1 MADIAANFVKELREK
16 TGAGMMDCKRALTET
31 GGSLEKAIDYLR
43 TKGLADAA
51 KKATRIATEG
61 MVHSYI
67 HAGGKVGVLLEV
79 NCETDFV
86 ARTDEFKNLCNDL
99 ALHIC
104 ASQPKYVSKDEI
116 DPLILKKEE
125 EIYTEKAKLDG
136 KPKNII
142 PKIVEGQL
150 KKFADGVSL
159 LTQPFVKNPD
169 ITVEGYISE
178 KIAKIGENIKV
189 RRFVRF
195 QLGEGLEKKQ
205 ENFLEEVKKQVGTAY
220 L

>member
-1 MADIAANFVKELREK
+1 MAEISANTVKELREK
-16 TGAGMMDCKRALTET
+16 TGAGMMDCKRALAET

-51 KKATRIATEG
+51 KKATRIAAEG

-67 HAGGKVGVLLEV
+67 HAGGKVGVLVEI

-86 ARTDEFKNLCNDL
+86 ARTDEFKNLCNDI

-104 ASQPKYVSKDEI
+104 ASQPKYISKDEI
-116 DPLILKKEE
+116 EASVIEKEA
-125 EIYTEKAKLDG
+125 EIYTAKAQQEG
-136 KPKNII
+136 KPDKII
-142 PKIVEGQL
+142 PRIVEGQIN
-150 KKFADGVSL
+150 KFTDSVSL

-169 ITVEGYISE
+169 ITVEQHIAE

-189 RRFVRF
+189 RRFIRF
-195 QLGEGLEKKQ
+195 QLGEGLERRQ
-205 ENFLEEVKKQVGTAY
+205 DNFAEEVKKQAGI
-220 L
+220 

>member
-1 MADIAANFVKELREK
+1 MAEISASIVKELREK
-16 TGAGMMDCKRALTET
+16 TGAGMMDCKRALAES
-31 GGSLEKAIDYLR
+31 GGSIEKAVDYLR

-51 KKATRIATEG
+51 KKASRIAAEG

-86 ARTDEFKNLCNDL
+86 ARTDEFKNLCNDV

-104 ASQPKYVSKDEI
+104 ASQPKYLSKDEI
-116 DPLILKKEE
+116 EPAILEKEK
-125 EIYTEKAKLDG
+125 EIYTAKAREDG
-136 KPKNII
+136 KPENII

-150 KKFADGVSL
+150 KKFAEGVCL

-169 ITVEGYISE
+169 ITIEGYVAE
-178 KIAKIGENIKV
+178 KIAKIGENIKI

-195 QLGEGLEKKQ
+195 QLGEGLEKRQ
-205 ENFLEEVKKQVGTAY
+205 DNFLEEVKKQANM

>member
-1 MADIAANFVKELREK
+1 MADINANLVKELREK
-16 TGAGMMDCKRALTET
+16 TGAGMMDCKRALAET

-51 KKATRIATEG
+51 KKSTRIAAEG

-67 HAGGKVGVLLEV
+67 HAGGKVGVLVEV

-86 ARTDEFKNLCNDL
+86 ARTDEFKNLCNDI

-116 DPLILKKEE
+116 ESSILEKEQ
-125 EIYTEKAKLDG
+125 EIYTAKAKEDG
-136 KPKNII
+136 KPDKII
-142 PKIVEGQL
+142 PVIVEGQL
-150 KKFADGVSL
+150 KKFAEGVSL

-169 ITVEGYISE
+169 ITIEAYIAE

-195 QLGEGLEKKQ
+195 QLGEGLEKRQ
-205 ENFLEEVKKQVGTAY
+205 DNFLEEVKKQAGVI
-220 L
+220 

>member
-1 MADIAANFVKELREK
+1 
-16 TGAGMMDCKRALTET
+16 MMDCKRALAET
-31 GGSLEKAIDYLR
+31 GGSLEKAVDYLR

-51 KKATRIATEG
+51 KKATRIAAEG

-67 HAGGKVGVLLEV
+67 HAGGKVGVLVEV

-86 ARTDEFKNLCNDL
+86 ARTDEFKSLCNDL

-104 ASQPKYVSKDEI
+104 ASQPKYVSKEEI
-116 DPLILKKEE
+116 EASVIEKEK
-125 EIYTEKAKLDG
+125 EIYTAKAIEEG
-136 KPKNII
+136 KPDNII
-142 PKIVEGQL
+142 PRIVEGQL
-150 KKFADGVSL
+150 KKFTDSICL

-169 ITVEGYISE
+169 MTIEGYIAE

-195 QLGEGLEKKQ
+195 QLGEGLEKRQ
-205 ENFLEEVKKQVGTAY
+205 DNFLEEVKKQAG

>member
-1 MADIAANFVKELREK
+1 MAEISASIVKELREK

-31 GGSLEKAIDYLR
+31 GGSLEKAVDYLR

-51 KKATRIATEG
+51 KKAARIAAEG

-67 HAGGKVGVLLEV
+67 HAGGKVGVLVEI

-86 ARTDEFKNLCNDL
+86 ARTDEFKNLCNDI

-116 DPLILKKEE
+116 DPAILKKEE
-125 EIYTEKAKLDG
+125 EIYTEKAKQEG
-136 KPKNII
+136 KPDKII
-142 PKIVEGQL
+142 PRIVEGQL

-159 LTQPFVKNPD
+159 LTQPFVKIPD
-169 ITVEGYISE
+169 ITVGEYIAE

-195 QLGEGLEKKQ
+195 LLGEGLEKRQ
-205 ENFLEEVKKQVGTAY
+205 DNFLEEVKKQAGE